1 MIDSDNKLQ
10 QLLILNFITPVLN
23 FRNQIKEEAK
33 GVNLL
38 QHAKQNDYLPS
49 NSTSKSSEKSQVS
62 SVSEISAFPEEHQS
76 STINKRLIQNSEPNS
91 SVQTK
96 QFRFKNSH
104 NYQGQNSNVSTPS
117 SQTSRNPSNTV
128 NVKGLPITSTVSKNG
143 STRLS
148 EGGSNFGS
156 PIPCGESFFED
167 DAVLT
172 QTHVQFMSKFKRHSL
187 PGSHDASSSSFINIS
202 SPVVGQFAE
211 SNKFNFNHSPGQ
223 VGSHQNRAIFVNQSD
238 SFISPNTFKSA
249 NDVNNRNNNY
259 DSIDDE
265 LDLQLAEQ
273 SNFDFEYKI
282 SSASHTANSKK
293 STDTFGKGSNFGV
306 SSSQRGDD
314 CGNGEEVGGYDF
326 DDTNQSGDDL
336 FDIVDFPEEDFGEII
351 DNDSMPTITHN
362 ARAATGSKGMSVSFK
377 NWKDS
382 ISVQNC
388 LLAWR
393 WTIVSC
399 HHF

>member
-1 MIDSDNKLQ
+1 M
-10 QLLILNFITPVLN
+10 
-23 FRNQIKEEAK
+23 
-33 GVNLL
+33 
-38 QHAKQNDYLPS
+38 
-49 NSTSKSSEKSQVS
+49 
-62 SVSEISAFPEEHQS
+62 SEISAFPEEHQS
-76 STINKRLIQNSEPNS
+76 SSINQRPIQNSEPNS
-91 SVQTK
+91 SVQTNPLWL
-96 QFRFKNSH
+96 KNSH

-117 SQTSRNPSNTV
+117 SQTLRNPSNMV

-187 PGSHDASSSSFINIS
+187 PGSHDASSSSVINVS

-211 SNKFNFNHSPGQ
+211 SNKYNFNHSPGQ
-223 VGSHQNRAIFVNQSD
+223 VASYQNKAISVNQSD

-249 NDVNNRNNNY
+249 NDANNRNNNY
-259 DSIDDE
+259 DSIDDD

-273 SNFDFEYKI
+273 SDFDFGYKI
-282 SSASHTANSKK
+282 SSASHTASSKK

-306 SSSQRGDD
+306 GSSQRGDD
-314 CGNGEEVGGYDF
+314 SGNVEEVGGYEF

-351 DNDSMPTITHN
+351 DPDSLPTITHN
-362 ARAATGSKGMSVSFK
+362 ARAITGSKGMSTQ
-377 NWKDS
+377 
-382 ISVQNC
+382 I
-388 LLAWR
+388 
-393 WTIVSC
+393 
-399 HHF
+399 